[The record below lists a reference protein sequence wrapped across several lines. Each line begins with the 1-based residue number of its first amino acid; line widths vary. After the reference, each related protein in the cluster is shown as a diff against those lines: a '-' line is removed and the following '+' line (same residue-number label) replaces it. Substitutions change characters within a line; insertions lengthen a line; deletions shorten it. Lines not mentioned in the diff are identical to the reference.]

1 MRSFVITADEYF
13 DPTATVSVPF
23 QANKIITSAQCTVH
37 TTTITFF
44 FYFHLPITF
53 GFPSNENDRDDV
65 TSVMSPSQLRKR
77 RKYHEMLLIEYDKTS
92 KHHVMLLTEYDKTSC
107 DVTD

>member
-1 MRSFVITADEYF
+1 MYSTHYYHNI
-13 DPTATVSVPF
+13 
-23 QANKIITSAQCTVH
+23 
-37 TTTITFF
+37 F

-92 KHHVMLLTEYDKTSC
+92 KHHVMLLTEYDKTSKHHVMLLIEYDKTSKHHVMLLIEYDKTSC